1 MWRADKRRL
10 GTWYCTDGRLC
21 TNNKLAY
28 NNLMRSIYDLFRER
42 LRRCLSLQR
51 NAHKKAKHGDY
62 THERGRSNNL
72 DKPQLTVRKTLSKS
86 ISLEPCVQ
94 ESIWLWASRHGVNA
108 NEMATRDGVST
119 RRIQFGLA
127 AAACRE
133 SRMLKD
139 VRHPPRLVPLFP
151 LGPYSPQSA
160 CRRHRPIERGSVFC
174 CMVCHTS
181 GQDDHPALQ
190 LDPRFDP
197 KLDDTSTYIS
207 QKHLVTKGSV
217 RRRVDNVVGGFLGRV
232 IARYRDAPIEGA
244 NRRSGDD
251 KFGDSWRCF
260 SAEMCDL
267 SPME

>member
-1 MWRADKRRL
+1 M
-10 GTWYCTDGRLC
+10 
-21 TNNKLAY
+21 
-28 NNLMRSIYDLFRER
+28 IYSE
-42 LRRCLSLQR
+42 
-51 NAHKKAKHGDY
+51 NAESMSFTTTKCSQKAKHADY

-72 DKPQLTVRKTLSKS
+72 DTPQLTVRKTLSKS

-127 AAACRE
+127 AASCRE

-160 CRRHRPIERGSVFC
+160 CRHHRPIERGSVFC

-197 KLDDTSTYIS
+197 KLDDTSTASLSKTLGDERIR
-207 QKHLVTKGSV
+207 QETRRQ
-217 RRRVDNVVGGFLGRV
+217 RRRRLFGTGDRSLPRC
-232 IARYRDAPIEGA
+232 AYRG
-244 NRRSGDD
+244 
-251 KFGDSWRCF
+251 C
-260 SAEMCDL
+260 
-267 SPME
+267 